1 MLRVKLFVLSFL
13 LSPWALGATSFTRD
27 KLPTGLDVVMMESH
41 KVPLVTIVL
50 ASKAGAMT
58 ETPDTNGL
66 THLWEHM
73 FFKGNKTLKNQE
85 AFNARIRELGIDYNG
100 DTAEEKVRYYFTL
113 PSVYLADGIR
123 FMYDAISSPL
133 LEQKE
138 LEKERLV
145 VMDEWDRNASDPSF
159 NLYRL
164 RDKLLYGDQEY
175 LRDALGEREIIAKAT
190 REQLLTIKDE
200 VFTPSNSA
208 IFVSGDFDPKDLKK
222 LIHQYFS
229 NWKDPKGWKPV
240 VREEF
245 PKFPSTTDVV
255 MTHPEA
261 RNVQINATYEGPK
274 AKEKPEDTIIADVLL
289 TLLQHKSGKFYKE
302 YIDSGLTYGAG
313 LSYPTQAHVGAIHVF
328 AETKPENAKKV
339 KQMLLKEPE
348 KWAKKGYFA
357 ASQLEDVR
365 RSLLV
370 GHKFEENEPSEYI
383 KTLAFWWAVTG
394 LDYYETYLDNLRKVS
409 LEDVQAFAKRY
420 FVDKPYVATTFLSP
434 EDAAKIGM
442 SDNSKPLL
450 KKYFNI

>member
-1 MLRVKLFVLSFL
+1 MLRSKIVALSLF
-13 LSPWALGATSFTRD
+13 LSPVAQAAENFTRD
-27 KLPTGLDVVMMESH
+27 KLSTGLDIVMMESH

-73 FFKGNKTLKNQE
+73 FFKGNKALKDQE

-100 DTAEEKVRYYFTL
+100 DTSAEKVRYYFTL
-113 PSVYLADGIR
+113 PSVYLEDGVK
-123 FMYDAISSPL
+123 FMYDAISTPL

-138 LEKERLV
+138 LEKERHV
-145 VMDEWDRNASDPSF
+145 VMDEWDRNASSPAF

-164 RDKLLYGDQEY
+164 RDKILYGDQEY

-190 REQLLTIKDE
+190 REQLLRIKDE
-200 VFTPSNSA
+200 VFTPSNSS
-208 IFVSGDFDPKDLKK
+208 ILVSGDFDPANLKK
-222 LIHQYFS
+222 IITKYFA
-229 NWKDPKGWKPV
+229 NWQNPKGWKPV
-240 VREEF
+240 VREGFPAF
-245 PKFPSTTDVV
+245 PKTTDVV
-255 MTHPEA
+255 MTHEEA

-289 TLLQHKSGKFYKE
+289 SLLDHKGGKFYKT
-302 YIDSGLTYGAG
+302 YIDSGLSFQAG
-313 LSYPTQAHVGAIHVF
+313 LSYPTQAHVGEIHIY
-328 AETKPENAKKV
+328 AETTPENALKA
-339 KQMLLKEPE
+339 KQMLLAEPQ
-348 KWAKKGYFA
+348 KWADKGYFT
-357 ASQLEDVR
+357 ASELEDVR
-365 RSLLV
+365 RKLLV
-370 GHKFEENEPSEYI
+370 GHKFEVNEPSEYI

-409 LEDVQAFAKRY
+409 LDDVQAFAKTY
-420 FVDKPYVATTFLSP
+420 FVNKPYVTTMFLSP
-434 EDAAKIGM
+434 EDATKIGV